1 MSGSYDYRLVMLAF
15 MVSML
20 TSLATLILATK
31 IHRSKQASENYWL
44 IASAITVGT
53 GIWAT
58 HCIGMLAYK
67 LPIHTALS
75 PLLVF
80 LAWIFSALAAGVS
93 LKVATIKTLNSYQFI
108 ISTFAIST
116 SLVLTPYI
124 IIKSIVVT
132 PHVEFNLIL
141 VMITMMMSV
150 SAAIVMISTL
160 NWLRNRKFEV
170 SLTPNISSALFIS
183 SSLIIMQYCSMSS
196 TIFAN
201 NSVSIISNTTLS
213 TEMLALLIALG
224 AVGLVLASFVSTL
237 FYFNLDQGKL
247 SLNINLNES
256 NHNELT
262 RLAMVD
268 TLTQLPNR
276 RYFQYHLEIATH
288 RVSRSNHS
296 LAIAFIDLDGFKRIN
311 DIFGHQTGDHLLI
324 AVASRLSTAIR
335 GCDMVARLGGDEF
348 VALIDE
354 VRSDEEIVP
363 IVERIIKSLHK
374 TFNINQH
381 EINISASV
389 GIAVAPRDGDMAKLM
404 LRADTAMYRAKSD
417 GKNQYRFYDSAIEL
431 AAEQLNIMQKDLRH
445 ALTKHE
451 FKLYFQPKIDAL
463 THQIVGLEA
472 FIRWHHPSKGEISP
486 NTFLAAAEH
495 LGIANKIGD
504 WVIEE
509 TCRTL
514 HRLRT
519 QSVHLPIAINL
530 SAQQFR
536 NKNLVKNIL
545 KTLKRFDLPTTC
557 LMFEITEATAINN
570 AELVES
576 LLTDFQVADIKIS
589 MDDFGTGQ
597 SSLAYLQTVKVS
609 ELKLD
614 RVFTKDILADRQSQ
628 AIVGAIVKL
637 AHAIGL
643 KVVAEG
649 VETQEQFKLLIELGC
664 DQLQGYYISHPVT
677 EEQLGEVIWQIS
689 NRSLAQNNVIPFS
702 VKQ

>member
-1 MSGSYDYRLVMLAF
+1 MLAF

>member
-1 MSGSYDYRLVMLAF
+1 MSGSYDYGLVALAF

-20 TSLATLILATK
+20 TSLATLVLATK
-31 IHRSKQASENYWL
+31 IHRSKNESENYWL

-58 HCIGMLAYK
+58 HFIGMLAYK

-75 PLLVF
+75 PSLILIAWVF
-80 LAWIFSALAAGVS
+80 SVIGAGTS
-93 LKVATIKTLNSYQFI
+93 LKVATIQALTKYQFI
-108 ISTFAIST
+108 TSTFAIST

-124 IIKSIVVT
+124 IIKSILIT
-132 PHVEFNLIL
+132 PRVELNLIV
-141 VMITMMMSV
+141 VMIAIMMSMSV
-150 SAAIVMISTL
+150 AVVMISTL
-160 NWLRNRKFEV
+160 NWLQNRKFEV
-170 SLTPNISSALFIS
+170 ALIPNISSALFIS
-183 SSLIIMQYCSMSS
+183 VSLIIMQYCTMSSAIFADNSVSSISS
-196 TIFAN
+196 TIP
-201 NSVSIISNTTLS
+201 S

-247 SLNINLNES
+247 SLNINES
-256 NHNELT
+256 SHNELT

-276 RYFQYHLEIATH
+276 RYFQYHLEIASH
-288 RVSRSNHS
+288 RVSRSSSS

-311 DIFGHQTGDHLLI
+311 DTYGHQTGDHLLI

-348 VALIDE
+348 VALIDD
-354 VRSDEEIVP
+354 VHSDEEIVP

-389 GIAVAPRDGDMAKLM
+389 GISVAPRDGDMVKLM

-431 AAEQLNIMQKDLRH
+431 AAEQLDMMQKDLRH

-451 FKLYFQPKIDAL
+451 FKLYFQPKVDAL
-463 THQIVGLEA
+463 TYQIVGLETL
-472 FIRWHHPSKGEISP
+472 IRWHHPSKGEIAPSL
-486 NTFLAAAEH
+486 FLTAAAEI
-495 LGIANKIGD
+495 GIANKIGD

-509 TCRTL
+509 ACRTL
-514 HRLRT
+514 NRLRT
-519 QSVHLPIAINL
+519 QNINLPMAINL

-545 KTLKRFDLPTTC
+545 KTLKRFDLSTTC

-576 LLTDFQVADIKIS
+576 LLTDFQIADIKIS

-597 SSLAYLQTVKVS
+597 SSLAYLQSVKVS

-614 RVFTKDILADRQSQ
+614 RVLTKDIFFDKQSQ

-649 VETQEQFKLLIELGC
+649 VETHEQFKLLIELGC

-677 EEQLGEVIWQIS
+677 EDQLGEAIRQTS
-689 NRSLAQNNVIPFS
+689 QRSLTQNNVIPFIS
-702 VKQ
+702 ANQ

>member
-1 MSGSYDYRLVMLAF
+1 MSGSYDYGLVVLAF

-20 TSLATLILATK
+20 TSLATLVLATK
-31 IHRSKQASENYWL
+31 IHRSKKESENYWL

-58 HCIGMLAYK
+58 HFIGMLAYK
-67 LPIHTALS
+67 LPIHTSLS
-75 PLLVF
+75 PSLV
-80 LAWIFSALAAGVS
+80 LIAWVFSALGAGIS
-93 LKVATIKTLNSYQFI
+93 LKVATVQILKKYQFI
-108 ISTFAIST
+108 TSAFAIST

-124 IIKSIVVT
+124 IIKSILIT
-132 PHVEFNLIL
+132 PRVEFNLIL
-141 VMITMMMSV
+141 VMIAMMMSV
-150 SAAIVMISTL
+150 SAAVVMISTL

-170 SLTPNISSALFIS
+170 ALIPNISSALFIS
-183 SSLIIMQYCSMSS
+183 GSLIIMQYCSMSS
-196 TIFAN
+196 AIFAN
-201 NSVSIISNTTLS
+201 NSVSTISTTMPS

-276 RYFQYHLEIATH
+276 RYFQYHLEIASH
-288 RVSRSNHS
+288 RVSRSNYS
-296 LAIAFIDLDGFKRIN
+296 LAIAFIDLDGFKHIN
-311 DIFGHQTGDHLLI
+311 DTYGHQTGDHLLI

-374 TFNINQH
+374 PFNVNQH

-389 GIAVAPRDGDMAKLM
+389 GISVAPRDGDMVKLM
-404 LRADTAMYRAKSD
+404 LRADTAMYRAKND
-417 GKNQYRFYDSAIEL
+417 GKNRYRFYDSAIEL
-431 AAEQLNIMQKDLRH
+431 AAEQLDTMQKDLRH

-451 FKLYFQPKIDAL
+451 FKLYFQPKVDAL
-463 THQIVGLEA
+463 TYEVVGLETL
-472 FIRWHHPSKGEISP
+472 IRWHHPSKGEVAPS
-486 NTFLAAAEH
+486 TFLTAAADI
-495 LGIANKIGD
+495 GIANKIGD

-509 TCRTL
+509 ACRTL

-519 QSVHLPIAINL
+519 QNINLPMAINL

-545 KTLKRFDLPTTC
+545 KTLKRFDLPTSC

-597 SSLAYLQTVKVS
+597 SSLAYLQAVKVS

-614 RVFTKDILADRQSQ
+614 RVLTKDIFADRQSQ

-637 AHAIGL
+637 AHALGL

-649 VETQEQFKLLIELGC
+649 VESHEQFKLLIELGC
-664 DQLQGYYISHPVT
+664 DQLQGYYISHPIT
-677 EEQLGEVIWQIS
+677 EEQLSEAIWQIS
-689 NRSLAQNNVIPFS
+689 HRKLMQNNVIPFS
-702 VKQ
+702 VNQ

>member
-80 LAWIFSALAAGVS
+80 LAWVFSVLAAGAS
-93 LKVATIKTLNSYQFI
+93 LKVATIKTFNRYQFI

-124 IIKSIVVT
+124 IIKSIVIT
-132 PHVEFNLIL
+132 PHVEFNPIL

-170 SLTPNISSALFIS
+170 ALTPNISSALFIS

-445 ALTKHE
+445 ALAKHE

-463 THQIVGLEA
+463 THKIVGLEA

-519 QSVHLPIAINL
+519 QGVNLPIAINL

-576 LLTDFQVADIKIS
+576 LLTDFQIADIKIS

-664 DQLQGYYISHPVT
+664 DQLQGYYISHPIT
-677 EEQLGEVIWQIS
+677 EEQLAEAIWQIS

>member
-1 MSGSYDYRLVMLAF
+1 MSGSYDYGLAILAF

-31 IHRSKQASENYWL
+31 IHRSKQASKNYWL

-58 HCIGMLAYK
+58 HFIGMLAYK
-67 LPIHTALS
+67 LPISISFS

-80 LAWIFSALAAGVS
+80 LAWIFSVLGAGAS
-93 LKVATIKTLNSYQFI
+93 LKVATTEALKRFQFI

-124 IIKSIVVT
+124 LIKSILIT
-132 PHVEFNLIL
+132 PRIEFNLIL
-141 VMITMMMSV
+141 VMITMIMSV
-150 SAAIVMISTL
+150 SSAIVMISTL
-160 NWLRNRKFEV
+160 NWLRSRKFEV
-170 SLTPNISSALFIS
+170 ALTPNVSSALFIS
-183 SSLIIMQYCSMSS
+183 GSLIIMQYCSMSS
-196 TIFAN
+196 AIFASS
-201 NSVSIISNTTLS
+201 SVSMVSNMIPS

-256 NHNELT
+256 NHDELT

-276 RYFQYHLEIATH
+276 RYFQYHLESAT
-288 RVSRSNHS
+288 RRASRSNHS
-296 LAIAFIDLDGFKRIN
+296 LAIAFIDLDGFKHIN
-311 DIFGHQTGDHLLI
+311 DTFGHQIGDHLLI

-374 TFNINQH
+374 TFNIHQH

-389 GIAVAPRDGDMAKLM
+389 GIAVAPRDGDMAKLI

-431 AAEQLNIMQKDLRH
+431 AAEQLNMMQNDLRQ
-445 ALTKHE
+445 ALIKHE
-451 FKLYFQPKIDAL
+451 FKLYFQPKVNAQ
-463 THQIVGLEA
+463 THEITGLET
-472 FIRWHHPSKGEISP
+472 FIRWHHSSKGDIPP
-486 NTFLAAAEH
+486 NIFLAAAEH

-504 WVIEE
+504 WVINE

-514 HRLRT
+514 NRLRT
-519 QSVHLPIAINL
+519 QGVNLPIAINL

-545 KTLKRFDLPTTC
+545 KTLKRFDLPSTC

-614 RVFTKDILADRQSQ
+614 RAFTKDILADRQSQ

-677 EEQLGEVIWQIS
+677 EQQLGEVIWQIS
-689 NRSLAQNNVIPFS
+689 NRSFTQNNVIPFS
-702 VKQ
+702 VRQ

>member
-80 LAWIFSALAAGVS
+80 LAWVFSVLAAAAS
-93 LKVATIKTLNSYQFI
+93 LKVATIKTFNRYQFI

-124 IIKSIVVT
+124 IIKSIVIT
-132 PHVEFNLIL
+132 PHVEFNPIL

-170 SLTPNISSALFIS
+170 ALTPNISSALFIS

-201 NSVSIISNTTLS
+201 NSVSITSNTTLS

-445 ALTKHE
+445 ALAKHE

-463 THQIVGLEA
+463 THKIVGLEA

-519 QSVHLPIAINL
+519 QGVNLPIAINL

-576 LLTDFQVADIKIS
+576 LLTDFQIADIKIS

>member
-1 MSGSYDYRLVMLAF
+1 MSGSYDYGLVALAF

-20 TSLATLILATK
+20 TSLATLVLATK
-31 IHRSKQASENYWL
+31 IHRSKKESENYWL

-58 HCIGMLAYK
+58 HFIGMLAYK

-75 PLLVF
+75 PALILI
-80 LAWIFSALAAGVS
+80 AWIFSALGAGIS
-93 LKVATIKTLNSYQFI
+93 LKVATIQTLKKYQFI
-108 ISTFAIST
+108 TSTFAIST

-124 IIKSIVVT
+124 IIKSILIT
-132 PHVEFNLIL
+132 PRVEFNLIL
-141 VMITMMMSV
+141 VMIAMMMSI
-150 SAAIVMISTL
+150 SAAVVMISTL

-170 SLTPNISSALFIS
+170 ALIPNIGSALFIS
-183 SSLIIMQYCSMSS
+183 GSLIIMQYCSMSS
-196 TIFAN
+196 AVFAN
-201 NSVSIISNTTLS
+201 NSLSSISSTMPS

-247 SLNINLNES
+247 SLNINES

-276 RYFQYHLEIATH
+276 RYFQYHLEIASH
-288 RVSRSNHS
+288 RVSRSNYS

-311 DIFGHQTGDHLLI
+311 DTYGHQTGDNLLI

-389 GIAVAPRDGDMAKLM
+389 GISVAPRDGDMVKLM

-431 AAEQLNIMQKDLRH
+431 AAEQLDMMQKDLRH

-451 FKLYFQPKIDAL
+451 FKLYFQPKVDAL
-463 THQIVGLEA
+463 TYEIVGLETL
-472 FIRWHHPSKGEISP
+472 IRWHHPSKGEIAP
-486 NTFLAAAEH
+486 NLFLTAAAEI
-495 LGIANKIGD
+495 GIVNKIGD

-509 TCRTL
+509 ACRTL
-514 HRLRT
+514 NRLRT
-519 QSVHLPIAINL
+519 QNINLPIAINL

-545 KTLKRFDLPTTC
+545 KTLKRFDLPTSC

-576 LLTDFQVADIKIS
+576 LLTDFQIADIKIS

-597 SSLAYLQTVKVS
+597 SSLAYLQAVKVS

-614 RVFTKDILADRQSQ
+614 RVLTKDIFADRQSQ

-649 VETQEQFKLLIELGC
+649 VETHEQFKLLIELGC

-677 EEQLGEVIWQIS
+677 EDQLGEAIRHTSQ
-689 NRSLAQNNVIPFS
+689 RSLTQNNVIPFIS
-702 VKQ
+702 AN